1 MGCQAE
7 HPMPDLFS
15 TDTVRDASPPRPKP
29 SVTSAP
35 EAHRNGIRACRVVLP
50 LLLNCPMRQ
59 QRRKTIV
66 PCREIFI
73 YLVSAGNKTR
83 DSKQQLHFRQYQ
95 I

>member
-1 MGCQAE
+1 MIAVAVVLPSDIG
-7 HPMPDLFS
+7 
-15 TDTVRDASPPRPKP
+15 RDMIKLWYARLN
-29 SVTSAP
+29 TS
-35 EAHRNGIRACRVVLP
+35 EMLHRRDQNQVSRRACRVVLP

-66 PCREIFI
+66 PCREIII

>member
-15 TDTVRDASPPRPKP
+15 SFTAATKTKCHDGR
-29 SVTSAP
+29 
-35 EAHRNGIRACRVVLP
+35 RVVLP

-73 YLVSAGNKTR
+73 YLASAGNKTR